1 MQRTLWG
8 KLFFSMAQ
16 ACEFDLT
23 NDYFAE
29 KYVFV
34 PSAGAAQDMLM
45 CVGQCA
51 ARVLPFLCLGWKVN
65 AAAKPPSG
73 MISCCLIFIRSS

>member
-1 MQRTLWG
+1 MQHALWG
-8 KLFFSMAQ
+8 KLFLSMAQ
-16 ACEFDLT
+16 AYKFDLT
-23 NDYFAE
+23 NEYFAE
-29 KYVFV
+29 KCLFV

-51 ARVLPFLCLGWKVN
+51 AHVLPFLCLGWKVN

-73 MISCCLIFIRSS
+73 MMSCCLIFIRSS